1 MRDAVV
7 DLFIAFGIACI
18 LETVRIAFV
27 YFIYHLVQMLNNVIK
42 LDTEVF
48 GKSGGTAEVDGFE
61 NRLDGSGGNIV
72 TACDFCEGDRL

>member
-1 MRDAVV
+1 M
-7 DLFIAFGIACI
+7 
-18 LETVRIAFV
+18 
-27 YFIYHLVQMLNNVIK
+27 IK